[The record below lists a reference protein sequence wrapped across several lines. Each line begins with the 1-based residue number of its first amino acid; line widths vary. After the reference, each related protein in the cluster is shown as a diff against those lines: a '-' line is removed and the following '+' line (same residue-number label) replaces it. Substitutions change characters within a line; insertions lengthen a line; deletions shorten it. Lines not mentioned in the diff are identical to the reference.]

1 MDQKSFKAI
10 KVMVVFGTRPE
21 AIKMT
26 PLVQALA
33 SDTKRFETVVVVTAQ
48 HREMLGQVL
57 DTFQIVPDYDL
68 NIMGHRQSLTD
79 ITVQVMSKLQGIV
92 AEVQPDMMLVHGDT
106 TTTLAASL
114 VAFYNQIKIG
124 HVEAGL
130 RTWNKWSPFPEEVNR
145 QVTDVVADLY
155 FAPTTESKKNLLQEG
170 RAEENIFITGN
181 TAIDAL
187 SFTVD
192 NHYQHAV
199 LDKIG
204 PSRKLILLTM
214 HRRENQGEPMARVF
228 GMMKEFVAQHKDV
241 EIVYPV
247 HLSPAVKE
255 VAEDILAGV
264 ERVHL
269 IEPLNVLDF
278 HNLAARSY
286 FILSDS
292 GGVQE
297 EAPSLG
303 KPVLVLRDTTE
314 RPEGV
319 AAGTLKLVGT
329 DPDLI
334 SREMTALLTDKDYYQ
349 TMAEAKNPYGD
360 GHASKRILEA
370 IVYYFQGAKNR
381 PEDFKIE
388 DKK

>member
-1 MDQKSFKAI
+1 MNHHRFKAI

-21 AIKMT
+21 AIKMA
-26 PLVQALA
+26 PLVLALA
-33 SDTKRFETVVVVTAQ
+33 NDSERFEPTVVVTAQ
-48 HREMLGQVL
+48 HREMLDQVL
-57 DTFQIVPDYDL
+57 DTFQIVPDHDL
-68 NIMGHRQSLTD
+68 DIMGHRQSLTD
-79 ITVQVMSKLQGIV
+79 ITVQVMSKLQAIV
-92 AEVQPDMMLVHGDT
+92 TNIQPDIMLVHGDT

-114 VAFYNQIKIG
+114 VAFYNRIKIG

-130 RTWNKWSPFPEEVNR
+130 RTWNKHSPFPEEVNR
-145 QVTDVVADLY
+145 QFTDVVADLY
-155 FAPTTESKKNLLQEG
+155 FAPTAESKANLLQEG
-170 RAEENIFITGN
+170 RAEEDIFITGN

-192 NHYQHAV
+192 SGYHHAV

-204 PSRKLILLTM
+204 PGNKLILLTM
-214 HRRENQGEPMARVF
+214 HRRENQGEPMAKVF
-228 GMMKEFVAQHKDV
+228 GMIKDFVAQHKDV
-241 EIVYPV
+241 EVVYPV
-247 HLSPAVKE
+247 HLSPAVQE
-255 VAEDILAGV
+255 VAEAILAGV
-264 ERVHL
+264 ERIHL

-286 FILSDS
+286 FIMSDS

-319 AAGTLKLVGT
+319 TAGTLKLVGT
-329 DPDLI
+329 NPDLI
-334 SREMTALLTDKDYYQ
+334 AREMTALLTDKEYYQ
-349 TMAEAKNPYGD
+349 SMSEAKNPYGD
-360 GHASKRILEA
+360 GHASERILEA
-370 IVYYFQGAKNR
+370 IAYHFERAENK
-381 PEDFKIE
+381 PEDFRVE